1 MNDQRKYLA
10 AVSISLIA
18 ALVTS
23 PTIIGPIFFG
33 LLALGALVK
42 WYEAKHGERPW
53 WTKSFVTLWRERGD
67 SDSND

>member
-42 WYEAKHGERPW
+42 WYEAKYGERPW

-67 SDSND
+67 SDSSD